1 MIMPSEDNNILKVN
15 QFQKSDKRPFIFMQI
30 LNV

>member
-1 MIMPSEDNNILKVN
+1 MIMPSEDNILEVN